1 MIEYRLQ
8 ILPDALR
15 LLLEEAEAFIGE
27 EEFKGQKTYLIYSSD
42 DISDILNEL
51 GIPFESKDTEETGWQ
66 EKWKEYIQE
75 DYLTDDIYFIFEK
88 DKTFED
94 NRRTLYIN
102 PSRAFGT
109 GAHPTTKIAARLL
122 SKVCSGKSILDVGTG
137 SGILAIAA
145 SMNGAKHIDAFDIDP
160 MSLDNCLENIKNNNC
175 SNIDAWTGDIA
186 DIKDKSYDIVC
197 ANIISSVLLAIKDN
211 VNRLTT
217 EYVIY
222 SGILESEFDN
232 IKDELCK
239 GYQIDERITIN
250 EWTGVRLKKC

>member
-102 PSRAFGT
+102 PSLAFGT

-145 SMNGAKHIDAFDIDP
+145 SMDGAKRIDAFDIDP

-197 ANIISSVLLAIKDN
+197 ANIISSVLLAIKDD

-250 EWTGVRLKKC
+250 EWTGVRFKKC

>member
-102 PSRAFGT
+102 PSLAFGT

-145 SMNGAKHIDAFDIDP
+145 SMNGAKRIDAFDIDP

-197 ANIISSVLLAIKDN
+197 ANIISSVLLAIKDD

>member
-102 PSRAFGT
+102 PSLAFGT

-145 SMNGAKHIDAFDIDP
+145 SMDGALHIDAFDIDP

-186 DIKDKSYDIVC
+186 EIKDKSYDVVC
-197 ANIISSVLLAIKDN
+197 ANIISSVLLAIKDD

-250 EWTGVRLKKC
+250 EWTGVRFKKC

>member
-102 PSRAFGT
+102 PSLAFGT

-145 SMNGAKHIDAFDIDP
+145 SMDGAKRIDAFDIDP

-186 DIKDKSYDIVC
+186 EIKDKSYDIVC
-197 ANIISSVLLAIKDN
+197 ANIISSVLLAIKDD

>member
-102 PSRAFGT
+102 PSLAFGT

-145 SMNGAKHIDAFDIDP
+145 SMDGALHIDAFDIDP

-186 DIKDKSYDIVC
+186 DIKDKTYDIVC
-197 ANIISSVLLAIKDN
+197 ANIISSVLLAIKDD

-222 SGILESEFDN
+222 SSILKSEFDN

-250 EWTGVRLKKC
+250 EWTGVRVKKC

>member
-102 PSRAFGT
+102 PSLAFGT

-145 SMNGAKHIDAFDIDP
+145 SMDGALHIDAFDIDP

-186 DIKDKSYDIVC
+186 DIKDKSYDVVC
-197 ANIISSVLLAIKDN
+197 ANIISSVLLAIKDD

-250 EWTGVRLKKC
+250 EWTGVRFKKC

>member
-1 MIEYRLQ
+1 MIEYRLE

-27 EEFKGQKTYLIYSSD
+27 EEFKGKKTYLIYSSD
-42 DISDILNEL
+42 DISDILNGL
-51 GIPFESKDTEETGWQ
+51 CIPFESKDTEETGWQ

-75 DYLTDDIYFIFEK
+75 DYLTSDIYFIFEK
-88 DKTFED
+88 GKKFED

-102 PSRAFGT
+102 PSLAFGT

-122 SKVCSGKSILDVGTG
+122 SPVCSNKNILDVGTG

-145 SMNGAKHIDAFDIDP
+145 SMNKAKHIDAFDIDP

-175 SNIDAWTGDIA
+175 SNINAWTGDIA

-197 ANIISSVLLAIKDN
+197 ANIISSVLLAVKDN
-211 VNRLTT
+211 INRLTS
-217 EYVIY
+217 EYIIY
-222 SGILESEFDN
+222 SGILNSEFDS
-232 IKDELCK
+232 IKDELCL
-239 GYQIDERITIN
+239 GYQIDDRLTIN

>member
-102 PSRAFGT
+102 PSLAFGT

-145 SMNGAKHIDAFDIDP
+145 SMNGAKRIDAFDIDP

-197 ANIISSVLLAIKDN
+197 ANIISSVLLVLKDN
-211 VNRLTT
+211 INRLTT

>member
-88 DKTFED
+88 GKTFED
-94 NRRTLYIN
+94 NRHTLYIN
-102 PSRAFGT
+102 PSLAFGT

-122 SKVCSGKSILDVGTG
+122 SKVCSGKNILDVGTG
-137 SGILAIAA
+137 SGILAIVA
-145 SMNGAKHIDAFDIDP
+145 SMNGALHIDAFDIDP

-211 VNRLTT
+211 VNRLSS

-222 SGILESEFDN
+222 SGILDREFDSV
-232 IKDELCK
+232 KDELCK
-239 GYQIDERITIN
+239 GYTIDERITIN

>member
-102 PSRAFGT
+102 PSLAFGT

-145 SMNGAKHIDAFDIDP
+145 SMDGALHIDAFDIDP

-197 ANIISSVLLAIKDN
+197 ANIISSVLLAIKDD

>member
-102 PSRAFGT
+102 PSLAFGT

-145 SMNGAKHIDAFDIDP
+145 SMDGALHIDAFDIDP

-250 EWTGVRLKKC
+250 EWTGVRFKKC

>member
-8 ILPDALR
+8 TLPDALR

-42 DISDILNEL
+42 DISDILNQL
-51 GIPFESKDTEETGWQ
+51 GISFESKDTEETGWQ

-75 DYLTDDIYFIFEK
+75 DCLTSDIYFIFEK
-88 DKTFED
+88 GKTFED

-102 PSRAFGT
+102 PSLAFGT

-122 SKVCSGKSILDVGTG
+122 SKVCSGKNILDVGTG

-145 SMNGAKHIDAFDIDP
+145 SMNKALHIDAFDIDP
-160 MSLDNCLENIKNNNC
+160 MSLDNCLENIKNNDC
-175 SNIDAWTGDIA
+175 LNIDAWTGDIA
-186 DIKDKSYDIVC
+186 DIKNKTYDIVC
-197 ANIISSVLLAIKDN
+197 ANIISSVLLAVKDN
-211 VNRLTT
+211 VNRLSS

-222 SGILESEFDN
+222 SGILDSEFDSV
-232 IKDELCK
+232 KDELCL
-239 GYQIDERITIN
+239 GYQIDERITIK

>member
-102 PSRAFGT
+102 PSLAFGT

-145 SMNGAKHIDAFDIDP
+145 SMDGAKRIDAFDIDP

-186 DIKDKSYDIVC
+186 DIKDKTYDIVC
-197 ANIISSVLLAIKDN
+197 ANIISSVLLAIKDD

-250 EWTGVRLKKC
+250 EWTGVRFKKC

>member
-8 ILPDALR
+8 LLPDALR

-42 DISDILNEL
+42 DISDILMEL
-51 GIPFESKDTEETGWQ
+51 NIPFESKDTEETGWQ
-66 EKWKEYIQE
+66 DKWKEYIQE
-75 DYLTDDIYFIFEK
+75 DYLTSDIFFIFEK
-88 DKTFED
+88 GKKFED

-102 PSRAFGT
+102 PSLAFGT

-122 SKVCSGKSILDVGTG
+122 SKVVKGKTMLDVGTG

-145 SMNGAKHIDAFDIDP
+145 SMSGAGHIDAFDIDP
-160 MSLDNCLENIKNNNC
+160 LSLDNCLENIQNNNC
-175 SNIDAWTGDIA
+175 SNIKAWIGNISDIQ
-186 DIKDKSYDIVC
+186 DKVYDIVC
-197 ANIISSVLLAIKDN
+197 ANIISSVLLVIKDD
-211 VNRLTT
+211 VNRLSS

-222 SGILESEFDN
+222 SGILDSEFES
-232 IKDELCK
+232 IQDELCK
-239 GYQIDERITIN
+239 GYIIDERITIN

>member
-102 PSRAFGT
+102 PSLAFGT

-145 SMNGAKHIDAFDIDP
+145 SMDGALHIDAFDIDP

-186 DIKDKSYDIVC
+186 DIKDKTYDIVC

-250 EWTGVRLKKC
+250 EWTGVRFKKC

>member
-102 PSRAFGT
+102 PSLAFGT

-145 SMNGAKHIDAFDIDP
+145 SMDGALHIDAFDIDP

-186 DIKDKSYDIVC
+186 EIKDKSYDIVC
-197 ANIISSVLLAIKDN
+197 ANIISSVLLAIKDD

>member
-102 PSRAFGT
+102 PSLAFGT

-122 SKVCSGKSILDVGTG
+122 SKVCSGKNILDVGTG

-145 SMNGAKHIDAFDIDP
+145 SMDGALHIDAFDIDP

-186 DIKDKSYDIVC
+186 DIKDKTYDIVC
-197 ANIISSVLLAIKDN
+197 ANIISSVLLAIKDD

-250 EWTGVRLKKC
+250 EWTGVRFKKC